1 MLPRIIFCAACCGF
15 ACTGVTCVGCCAA
28 MYFCLLLMSGSGG
41 CGTSGFVGSISA
53 GMEAVCGCRVR
64 ICGRADCS
72 GSVLWETWSF
82 CCSRTVSRV
91 RMTGENVSESV
102 IVFSI
107 PLDSSLRKFC
117 FCRFFRMYSFVLIS
131 ESANCVVS
139 GFSAAGAS
147 RREET
152 GGFSLGR
159 VCAAGCT
166 VGAVAGADGSAL
178 EETCASGRCSAG
190 FAFPAGFSLTDVS
203 SSRTE
208 RFVCDW
214 RTVCGLS

>member
-41 CGTSGFVGSISA
+41 CGASGFADSVLA
-53 GMEAVCGCRVR
+53 CMETACGCRVR
-64 ICGRADCS
+64 ICGRAGCS
-72 GSVLWETWSF
+72 CSALWETWSF

-107 PLDSSLRKFC
+107 LLASSLRRFC
-117 FCRFFRMYSFVLIS
+117 FFRFFRMYSFVLIAG
-131 ESANCVVS
+131 SANCVVS
-139 GFSAAGAS
+139 VFSAAGGS

-152 GGFSLGR
+152 SGFSFGR
-159 VCAAGCT
+159 VRADGGTAGGV
-166 VGAVAGADGSAL
+166 VGVVAGTSGSVIAGD
-178 EETCASGRCSAG
+178 CPSSCFFACVCIFSAI
-190 FAFPAGFSLTDVS
+190 
-203 SSRTE
+203 
-208 RFVCDW
+208 
-214 RTVCGLS
+214 

>member
-1 MLPRIIFCAACCGF
+1 
-15 ACTGVTCVGCCAA
+15 
-28 MYFCLLLMSGSGG
+28 MSGSGG
-41 CGTSGFVGSISA
+41 CGASGFAVSISA
-53 GMEAVCGCRVR
+53 GRDTGCGCRVR
-64 ICGRADCS
+64 SCGRAGCS
-72 GSVLWETWSF
+72 CSALWETWSF

-91 RMTGENVSESV
+91 RMTGENVSESAAA
-102 IVFSI
+102 FPI
-107 PLDSSLRKFC
+107 PLVSPLRRFC
-117 FCRFFRMYSFVLIS
+117 FCCLFRIYSFVLIS
-131 ESANCVVS
+131 GSANCVVS
-139 GFSAAGAS
+139 GFSAAGIS

-159 VCAAGCT
+159 VRTDGGVVGGAAGT
-166 VGAVAGADGSAL
+166 AASLTTG
-178 EETCASGRCSAG
+178 TCSSGRCSAG

>member
-1 MLPRIIFCAACCGF
+1 
-15 ACTGVTCVGCCAA
+15 

-64 ICGRADCS
+64 ICGITGCS
-72 GSVLWETWSF
+72 CSALWETWSF

-107 PLDSSLRKFC
+107 LLDSSLRKFC

-131 ESANCVVS
+131 GSANCVVS
-139 GFSAAGAS
+139 GSGAAGGS
-147 RREET
+147 RREEIS
-152 GGFSLGR
+152 GASLAR
-159 VCAAGCT
+159 VRADGCT
-166 VGAVAGADGSAL
+166 VGVVAGMAGFLTTGA
-178 EETCASGRCSAG
+178 CPNGRCSARV
-190 FAFPAGFSLTDVS
+190 D
-203 SSRTE
+203 
-208 RFVCDW
+208 FVADSCV
-214 RTVCGLS
+214 RLQLFRSFG

>member
-91 RMTGENVSESV
+91 RMTGEKVSESAAA
-102 IVFSI
+102 FSI
-107 PLDSSLRKFC
+107 LLVSSLKSFC
-117 FCRFFRMYSFVLIS
+117 FFLFFRMYSFVLIS
-131 ESANCVVS
+131 GSANCVVS